1 MSEQIRSLEP
11 TSVWNHFAD
20 LNAVPRPSKKEERV
34 IQFMVDFGN
43 SLGLPTEVDHVG
55 NVFIRKQASKGMEER
70 TPVVLQAHL
79 DMVHQKNNDTDFDF
93 ATQGIDMYVD
103 GDWVK
108 ARGTTLGA
116 DNGMGV
122 AYIMAV
128 LSSTDIPHPAIDALF
143 TIDEETGMTGA
154 LELKGGMLNGKILLN
169 IDTEDDDE
177 LPSVVLGNRY
187 QCYRKVAMEPS
198 RRFFRI
204 QNYCSWSEWR
214 TQWNGY
220 SQGWEMPIS

>member
-1 MSEQIRSLEP
+1 MSKQIRGLEP

-43 SLGLPTEVDHVG
+43 SLSLPTEVDHAG

-143 TIDEETGMTGA
+143 TIDEETGMT
-154 LELKGGMLNGKILLN
+154 
-169 IDTEDDDE
+169 
-177 LPSVVLGNRY
+177 
-187 QCYRKVAMEPS
+187 EP
-198 RRFFRI
+198 
-204 QNYCSWSEWR
+204 
-214 TQWNGY
+214 
-220 SQGWEMPIS
+220 